1 MSKKQ
6 NSISLSPLLRLNTL
20 LLVIVAPNF
29 FGCKNFF
36 LIMVFVKNYLTIYCD
51 NTNAINIS
59 KNHVQHSQT
68 KHIVIRH
75 YFICDLVEDGTFTL
89 EFIYTDD

>member
-1 MSKKQ
+1 M
-6 NSISLSPLLRLNTL
+6 LVVATL
-20 LLVIVAPNF
+20 NF
-29 FGCKNFF
+29 FECKNFF

-75 YFICDLVEDGTFTL
+75 YFIRDLVENGTLTL